1 MQRHLGWPL
10 PDLGDHDTDVQVVAG
25 PNQSGAEPAPGRSAH
40 QSIGDREELA
50 ERQRSQPVE
59 MNRRIRRIASATR
72 SIWSS
77 FIPPHSGRVSTRPA
91 AHSVTGR
98 GPFAMLW

>member
-40 QSIGDREELA
+40 QSIGI
-50 ERQRSQPVE
+50 ERNSPSVNVLSRS
-59 MNRRIRRIASATR
+59 
-72 SIWSS
+72 
-77 FIPPHSGRVSTRPA
+77 G
-91 AHSVTGR
+91 
-98 GPFAMLW
+98 